1 MNWLNGLARRPVQGR
16 VSRAIRSVVQWAAA
30 AAALAAALAGA
41 GTAQAA
47 WPERTVTLVVPFTAG
62 GITDVLARSTAERL
76 QAALKV
82 PFIVENLPGGAG
94 VLAAD
99 HVLRA
104 KPDGYTLLFTPIFQ
118 ITMAPF
124 THKVSFD
131 PVKDFKPVAAVAA
144 SPFVIAVGAGV
155 PAGNLAEFIAYV
167 KARPGKIPFGSAGTG
182 SLTHVS
188 SAIFLKSA
196 GLEMIHVPYK
206 GVGQAFTDLLGGQ
219 IEMLSASP
227 VEVKPYL
234 NTGKMKPL
242 AVTGTTRSKQLPGVP
257 TILETLKSPPVITI
271 NGLVASAKVPQE
283 VIDALSGVIMAA
295 EKNPEFIARI
305 DRLGAEP
312 IVSTPAQFAKIIAD
326 DTALWR
332 DTVRDLGLKPE

>member
-1 MNWLNGLARRPVQGR
+1 MSLRVGSLVRGVVIAASLALV
-16 VSRAIRSVVQWAAA
+16 
-30 AAALAAALAGA
+30 

-62 GITDVLARSTAERL
+62 GITNVLARSIAERL
-76 QAALKV
+76 QASLKQ

-94 VLAAD
+94 VVAAE

-104 KPDGYTLLFTPIFQ
+104 PPDGYTLLFTPIFQ

-131 PVKDFKPVAAVAA
+131 PIKDFRPVAAVAA
-144 SPFVIAVGAGV
+144 SPFVITVGAGV
-155 PAGNLAEFIAYV
+155 PASNLAELIAYV
-167 KARPGKIPFGSAGTG
+167 KAQPGKIPFGSAGTG

-188 SAIFLKSA
+188 SAVFLKSA
-196 GLEMIHVPYK
+196 GLDMIHVPYK

-219 IEMLSASP
+219 ISMLSASP

-234 NTGKMKPL
+234 GSGKVKPL
-242 AVTGTTRSKQLPGVP
+242 AVTGTSRSKQLPGVP
-257 TILETLKSPPVITI
+257 TVVETLKSPAVITI
-271 NGLVASAKVPQE
+271 NGLVAPARVPQE
-283 VIDALSGVIMAA
+283 VIDTLSREIIAA
-295 EKNPEFIARI
+295 EKSADFVDRI
-305 DRLGAEP
+305 DKLGAEP
-312 IVSTPAQFAKIIAD
+312 IVSTPAEFAAIIAK

-332 DTVRDLGLKPE
+332 DTVRDLGLKPQ

>member
-1 MNWLNGLARRPVQGR
+1 MDLLKVFQRRAQPTTMRMSPRSLAQC
-16 VSRAIRSVVQWAAA
+16 AIVAAV
-30 AAALAAALAGA
+30 LVCGGA
-41 GTAQAA
+41 AQAA
-47 WPERTVTLVVPFTAG
+47 WPERPVTIVVPFTAG
-62 GITDVLARSTAERL
+62 GITDVLARATAERL
-76 QAALKV
+76 QTTLKQ

-104 KPDGYTLLFTPIFQ
+104 RPDGYTLLFTPIFQ

-131 PVKDFKPVAAVAA
+131 PVRDFKPVAAVAA
-144 SPFVIAVGAGV
+144 SPFVITAGGSV
-155 PAGNLAEFIAYV
+155 PANDLAGFIAYV
-167 KARPGKIPFGSAGTG
+167 KAQPGKIPFGSAGTG

-188 SAIFLKSA
+188 SAVFLKSA
-196 GLEMIHVPYK
+196 QLDMIHVPYK

-219 IEMLSASP
+219 IAMLSASP

-234 NTGKMKPL
+234 DSGKIKPL
-242 AVTGTTRSKQLPGVP
+242 AVTGTRRSKQLPGVP
-257 TILETLKSPPVITI
+257 TILETLNSPPVITI

-283 VIDALSGVIMAA
+283 VIDTLSVVIIAA
-295 EKNPEFIARI
+295 EKSPDFVERI

-312 IVSTPAQFAKIIAD
+312 IVSTPAEFAKIIAD

>member
-1 MNWLNGLARRPVQGR
+1 MASLNVLAQPVRRVSLAIRFLARC
-16 VSRAIRSVVQWAAA
+16 AAVTS
-30 AAALAAALAGA
+30 ALAWA

-47 WPERTVTLVVPFTAG
+47 WPERPVTLVVPFTAG
-62 GITDVLARSTAERL
+62 GITDVLARATAERL
-76 QAALKV
+76 QTALKA

-104 KPDGYTLLFTPIFQ
+104 KPDGYTLLFTPVFQ

-124 THKVSFD
+124 THRVNFD
-131 PVKDFKPVAAVAA
+131 PVRDFKPVAAVAA
-144 SPFVIAVGAGV
+144 SPFVIAVGANV
-155 PAGNLAEFIAYV
+155 PASNLAEFIAYV
-167 KARPGKIPFGSAGTG
+167 KARPGTIPFGSAGPG
-182 SLTHVS
+182 SMTHVS

-196 GLEMIHVPYK
+196 GLDMIHVPYK

-219 IEMLSASP
+219 IMMLSASP

-234 NTGKMKPL
+234 NSGKMKPL

-271 NGLVASAKVPQE
+271 NGLVAPAKVPQE

-295 EKNPEFIARI
+295 EKNPDFIERI